1 MRRLPPLGART
12 SDAWQ
17 QHHASREQDST
28 GVNGGSLAGG
38 VVAGE
43 TFCIRRAVGWNPRLP

>member
-43 TFCIRRAVGWNPRLP
+43 TFCIRRAVG